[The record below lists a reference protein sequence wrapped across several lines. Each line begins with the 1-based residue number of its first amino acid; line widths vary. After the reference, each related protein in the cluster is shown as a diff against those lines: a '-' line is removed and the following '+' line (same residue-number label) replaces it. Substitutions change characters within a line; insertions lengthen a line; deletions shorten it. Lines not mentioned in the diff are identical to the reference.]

1 MQGCKGRNELGV
13 LCPKPSALS
22 QGMILQDEEVGPDHA
37 APLPWG
43 GGHPKSWE
51 AEEILTFYSTGKR
64 EDFSR
69 RLFPVKA
76 QYNSKVRGSGPKSS
90 WQWAFS

>member
-1 MQGCKGRNELGV
+1 M
-13 LCPKPSALS
+13 SAINQKRKKYLAVINS
-22 QGMILQDEEVGPDHA
+22 TGSDRQS
-37 APLPWG
+37 
-43 GGHPKSWE
+43 HPKSWE